1 MLETSKD
8 LLYIVIA
15 FCVLWLTVFLCW
27 LLFYF
32 ISIIGNVR
40 KVVKSIQDK
49 VEKIEGIIDLLKEK
63 IESSATY
70 LGLIVEGVGKII
82 EYFKD
87 RGDDNTGKQ
96 NSKKLDKKI
105 KIAKE

>member
-15 FCVLWLTVFLCW
+15 FCILWLTAFICW
-27 LLFYF
+27 LLYYM

-40 KVVKSIQDK
+40 KVVKTVQDK
-49 VEKIEGIIDLLKEK
+49 VEKVEEVIELVKKK

-70 LGLIVEGVGKII
+70 LGLIVEGVGKLVDYFKTKQTSAGQTPKRQTKKKKIEII
-82 EYFKD
+82 E
-87 RGDDNTGKQ
+87 Q
-96 NSKKLDKKI
+96 
-105 KIAKE
+105 